1 MALPLVTVTGSHTF
15 TEDPS
20 TLLVGTETEVTSVQV
35 QVKVPIFMGGRS
47 LAGVS
52 AALDYRDALTRNVHA
67 AANAVERSVIV
78 AWNNYEATTAAIS
91 ARQQQI
97 AASEVALEGV
107 REENNLGTRTNLD
120 VLDAEQDLL
129 DARVTLVHERDQW
142 VAAYGFLS
150 SMGFDRCAPR
160 YSGGRY

>member
-1 MALPLVTVTGSHTF
+1 
-15 TEDPS
+15 
-20 TLLVGTETEVTSVQV
+20 
-35 QVKVPIFMGGRS
+35 MGGRS

-52 AALDYRDALTRNVHA
+52 AAYDYSDALTRNVHA

-120 VLDAEQDLL
+120 VLDAEQDLF
-129 DARVTLVHERDQW
+129 DARVTLVQAERL
-142 VAAYGFLS
+142 VGGGLCAFIEHGS
-150 SMGFDRCAPR
+150 FDRCAPR

>member
-1 MALPLVTVTGSHTF
+1 
-15 TEDPS
+15 
-20 TLLVGTETEVTSVQV
+20 
-35 QVKVPIFMGGRS
+35 
-47 LAGVS
+47 VS
-52 AALDYRDALTRNVHA
+52 AAYDYRDALARNVHA

-97 AASEVALEGV
+97 SASEVALEGV

-129 DARVTLVHERDQW
+129 DARVTLVQAERDQW
-142 VAAYGFLS
+142 VAAYVLLS
-150 SMGFDRCAPR
+150 SMGHLTGARLGIRAADIDLDEIDMP
-160 YSGGRY
+160 

>member
-1 MALPLVTVTGSHTF
+1 
-15 TEDPS
+15 
-20 TLLVGTETEVTSVQV
+20 
-35 QVKVPIFMGGRS
+35 
-47 LAGVS
+47 
-52 AALDYRDALTRNVHA
+52 
-67 AANAVERSVIV
+67 V

-129 DARVTLVHERDQW
+129 DARVTLVQAERDQS
-142 VAAYGFLS
+142 VAAYALLS
-150 SMGFDRCAPR
+150 SMGHLTGARLGIRAADVDLDEFDPDDMDRP
-160 YSGGRY
+160 